1 MISVKF
7 AESLR
12 SSPVVATF
20 HFLPTRG
27 LRRNLASHDP
37 SASEFGQ
44 IMMCNE
50 HWRAR
55 VFLRFLCSLA
65 IVQNRPLKK
74 WTEHSNLEIC
84 TLGIFK
90 NPVILHQLNQP
101 L

>member
-7 AESLR
+7 AESLLA
-12 SSPVVATF
+12 VVATF

-55 VFLRFLCSLA
+55 VFLRLLCSLA
-65 IVQNRPLKK
+65 IEEQTSEEMDGTLQFGNL
-74 WTEHSNLEIC
+74 HSGNI
-84 TLGIFK
+84 
-90 NPVILHQLNQP
+90 
-101 L
+101 